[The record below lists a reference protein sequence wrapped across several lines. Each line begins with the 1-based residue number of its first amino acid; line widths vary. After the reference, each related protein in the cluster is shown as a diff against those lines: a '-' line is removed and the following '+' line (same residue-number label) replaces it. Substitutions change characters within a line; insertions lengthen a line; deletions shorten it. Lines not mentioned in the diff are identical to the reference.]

1 MVTVGAVLLG
11 AKLFASVAVIV
22 TVYVP
27 AGVPVL
33 PPPPPPPVPLLP
45 LPPQAGIAS
54 SPESA
59 MQSRQ
64 KPSNFLLRFERG
76 RKHAPIKAM
85 AGIGIIA

>member
-1 MVTVGAVLLG
+1 MVTAGAVLLG

-33 PPPPPPPVPLLP
+33 PPPPPPPLLVP
-45 LPPQAGIAS
+45 LPPQAGITS
-54 SPESA
+54 SPEST
-59 MQSRQ
+59 MQNRQ
-64 KPSNFLLRFERG
+64 KPSNFLPRTERG

-85 AGIGIIA
+85 AGTGIIA